1 MIKKFKVTIFAKFVF
16 FLITLCF
23 LFGIYLS
30 IPVLFNYK
38 SIENIIESKFSSD
51 FNINLN
57 INGDIKYQLLPKP
70 HLLISDSSLSI
81 DENNNESISFDIK
94 NLKVF
99 ISSNSL
105 YPKSKINFEKFEII
119 NTNFLIKKKEYNIL
133 RKYFHNSES
142 KPLYIKKSKVFIIDE
157 NDETLIIS
165 PIEKINFTTSQKDD
179 FKKLN
184 IKGNLFD
191 LNFKSFWK
199 KKYNSQ
205 MNSQIEI
212 DFKEPNIL
220 IKNELN
226 YVNNSSFNG
235 VTSLNFLNQNIAIAY
250 QLKNNIISLKSPQNN
265 NDIKIDTTIELSP
278 FYLNSNIILN
288 RQNINFLVDE
298 LMLFILNL
306 KPDLLGNVNGDI
318 KLILNNIEH
327 ELLRSG
333 KISLNISQKTT
344 NLSEVFFNI
353 GEIGQIETKIKY
365 KEESGDIIFHSSN
378 LLKIKNKKEFAKKF
392 QVKLDK
398 VKDIN
403 VMYFKI
409 EKNISTGIISIFDI
423 KINQTAYKD
432 KKSDK
437 TRYNIRNSQELK
449 SLVKNIINS

>member
-1 MIKKFKVTIFAKFVF
+1 MIKKLKVTIFAKFI
-16 FLITLCF
+16 FLLIALCF

-70 HLLISDSSLSI
+70 HLLISNSSLSI
-81 DENNNESISFDIK
+81 DENKNEDISFDIK

-99 ISSNSL
+99 INSNSL
-105 YPKSKINFEKFEII
+105 YPKSKINFEKFEIQS
-119 NTNFLIKKKEYNIL
+119 TNFILRQNEHNIL
-133 RKYFHNSES
+133 RNYFHNSKS
-142 KPLYIKKSKVFIIDE
+142 KPFFIKKSKVFIMDD

-165 PIEKINFTTSQKDD
+165 PIEKINFTTSKKDD

-184 IKGNLFD
+184 IKANLFD
-191 LNFKSFWK
+191 SNFKLLWK

-205 MNSQIEI
+205 KNSQIEI
-212 DFKEPNIL
+212 DFEEPNIL
-220 IKNELN
+220 IKNDLKYN
-226 YVNNSSFNG
+226 NNSSFEG
-235 VTSLNFLNQNIAIAY
+235 STSLNFLNQNIEIKY
-250 QLKNNIISLKSPQNN
+250 QLKNKIISLKSPENN
-265 NDIKIDTTIELSP
+265 NDIKINSKIELSP
-278 FYLNSNIILN
+278 FYLNSNITLN
-288 RQNINFLVDE
+288 KQNLNFLVDE
-298 LMLFILNL
+298 LMFSILNL

>member
-1 MIKKFKVTIFAKFVF
+1 MIKKLKVTVFTKFIFLLVA
-16 FLITLCF
+16 LCF

-38 SIENIIESKFSSD
+38 SIENIIESKFYSD

-70 HLLISDSSLSI
+70 HLLFSDSSLSI
-81 DENNNESISFDIK
+81 HENNNESISFDIK
-94 NLKVF
+94 NLRLF
-99 ISSNSL
+99 MNSNSL
-105 YPKSKINFEKFEII
+105 YPKSRINFEKFEII
-119 NTNFLIKKKEYNIL
+119 NTNFLLKKKEFDIL
-133 RKYFHNSES
+133 RKYFHKSES
-142 KPLYIKKSKVFIIDE
+142 KTFNIKKSKVFVIDE

-165 PIEKINFTTSQKDD
+165 PIEKINFTTSRKDD

-184 IKGNLFD
+184 IKGNIFD

-212 DFKEPNIL
+212 DFKKPNIL

-226 YVNNSSFNG
+226 YDNNSSFEG
-235 VTSLNFLNQNIAIAY
+235 TTLFNFLNQNIEIQY
-250 QLKNNIISLKSPQNN
+250 RFKNDIILLKSPKNN
-265 NDIKIDTTIELSP
+265 NDIKINSTIELSP
-278 FYLNSNIILN
+278 FYINSNITLN
-288 RQNINFLVDE
+288 KQNLNFLVNE
-298 LMLFILNL
+298 LMFAILNL

-318 KLILNNIEH
+318 KLILNNVEH
-327 ELLRSG
+327 ELIRSG
-333 KISLNISQKTT
+333 KISFNINQKTI
-344 NLSEVFFNI
+344 NLSEVLFNI
-353 GEIGQIETKIKY
+353 GEIGQIKADIKY

-378 LLKIKNKKEFAKKF
+378 SLQIKNKKEFAKKF

-398 VKDIN
+398 AKDIN
-403 VMYFKI
+403 NIYFKI

-423 KINQTAYKD
+423 KINQIAYKD
-432 KKSDK
+432 KKNDK
-437 TRYNIRNSQELK
+437 TRYDIRNSQELK

>member
-1 MIKKFKVTIFAKFVF
+1 MIKKMKVTIFSKFI
-16 FLITLCF
+16 FLIISLCF

-38 SIENIIESKFSSD
+38 SIENIIETKFSSD

-99 ISSNSL
+99 INSNSL
-105 YPKSKINFEKFEII
+105 YPKSKIDFEKFEII
-119 NTNFLIKKKEYNIL
+119 NTNFLITKKEYNIL

-142 KPLYIKKSKVFIIDE
+142 KQFYIKKSKVFIKDE
-157 NDETLIIS
+157 NDDTLIIS
-165 PIEKINFTTSQKDD
+165 PIEKINFSTSQQDD

-191 LNFKSFWK
+191 LNFKSLWK
-199 KKYNSQ
+199 KKYNYK

-226 YVNNSSFNG
+226 YDNNSSFEG
-235 VTSLNFLNQNIAIAY
+235 ATSLNFLNQNIEIGY

-288 RQNINFLVDE
+288 KQNINFLVDE
-298 LMLFILNL
+298 LMFFILNL
-306 KPDLLGNVNGDI
+306 KPDLLGNLNGDI
-318 KLILNNIEH
+318 KFILNDIKH
-327 ELLRSG
+327 ELIRSG
-333 KISLNISQKTT
+333 RISINISQKTT
-344 NLSEVFFNI
+344 NLNEVLFNI
-353 GEIGQIETKIKY
+353 GEIGQIETEIKY
-365 KEESGDIIFHSSN
+365 KEESGDVIFHTSN
-378 LLKIKNKKEFAKKF
+378 SFIIENKKEFAKKF

-398 VKDIN
+398 VKGIN
-403 VMYFKI
+403 VIDFKI
-409 EKNISTGIISIFDI
+409 EKNINTGIISIFDI
-423 KINQTAYKD
+423 KINHLFYKG
-432 KKSDK
+432 KNNGEL
-437 TRYNIRNSQELK
+437 RYNIRNSQELK

>member
-1 MIKKFKVTIFAKFVF
+1 MIKKLKVTIFAKFIF
-16 FLITLCF
+16 ILIALCF

-142 KPLYIKKSKVFIIDE
+142 KPFNIKKSKVFIIDE

-165 PIEKINFTTSQKDD
+165 PIEKINFTTSRKDD

-184 IKGNLFD
+184 IKGNVFD

-199 KKYNSQ
+199 KKHNSQ
-205 MNSQIEI
+205 LNSQIEI

-220 IKNELN
+220 IKNQLN
-226 YVNNSSFNG
+226 YDNNSSFNG
-235 VTSLNFLNQNIAIAY
+235 ATSFNFLNQNVEIGY
-250 QLKNNIISLKSPQNN
+250 QLKNNIISLKSPENN
-265 NDIKIDTTIELSP
+265 NDIKINSTIELSP
-278 FYLNSNIILN
+278 FYLNSNITLN
-288 RQNINFLVDE
+288 KLNLNFVVDE
-298 LMLFILNL
+298 LVFSILNL
-306 KPDLLGNVNGDI
+306 KPDLLGNVNGNI
-318 KLILNNIEH
+318 KLILNNVQH
-327 ELLRSG
+327 ELIRSG
-333 KISLNISQKTT
+333 NISLNISQKTIK
-344 NLSEVFFNI
+344 LSEVLFNI
-353 GEIGQIETKIKY
+353 GEIGQIKTEIKY
-365 KEESGDIIFHSSN
+365 KEESGDLIFHSSSS
-378 LLKIKNKKEFAKKF
+378 LQIKNKKEFAKKF

-398 VKDIN
+398 VKDMN
-403 VMYFKI
+403 VIYFKI
-409 EKNISTGIISIFDI
+409 EKNISTGITSIFDI